1 MVYNVNVNFIYGGIY
16 MNNQRGSFSGG
27 IGFVLAAAG
36 SAVGLG
42 NIWRFPY
49 LAAKYGGG
57 LFLLFYILLVV
68 TLGFS
73 LMVTENA
80 IGRKCGKSALCAFG
94 ELSRKWAF
102 LGVLATI
109 VPIIILPY
117 YNVIG
122 GWVINY
128 AMTFISGGHAE
139 AARDGFF
146 EEMLASPRQQIL
158 FQFLFSGIT
167 TIVILRGVQKGV
179 EKFSTVLMPILIL
192 LAIAVTIYSVT
203 LPGAGVG
210 LKYLFVPDIKHFSIE
225 SVLAAMGQM
234 FFSLSVAMGIMVA
247 YGSYLPKSSDL
258 EKNVGRIE
266 LFDTGIALLA
276 AMMIIPAVFAFSNG
290 DEAALNKGPG
300 LMFVT
305 LPKVF
310 DSMGM
315 STLMGT
321 TFFILVLLAAL
332 TSSISILEAVVSSLC
347 DRFGWSRQ
355 KTTVGVGIGSFLL
368 GLPPILG
375 YSVWSGVSIG
385 GMTILDMM
393 DFVTNSVLMPILALL
408 TCIFAA
414 YVIGVN
420 VIHDEVKISSKFKRQ
435 KLYDVMMKYIA
446 PILTAAI
453 LISSVLSSLG
463 IIKI

>member
-1 MVYNVNVNFIYGGIY
+1 
-16 MNNQRGSFSGG
+16 MNKQRGGFSSG

-57 LFLLFYILLVV
+57 LFLLFYILIVV
-68 TLGFS
+68 TFGYA

-80 IGRKCGKSALCAFG
+80 IGRKCGKSALAAFG

-102 LGVLATI
+102 LGVLGTI
-109 VPIIILPY
+109 VPMIILPY

-128 AMTFISGGHAE
+128 TITFISGGHAE

-146 EEMLASPRQQIL
+146 DAMLASPERQIL

-179 EKFSTVLMPILIL
+179 ERFSTVLMPILIL
-192 LAIAVTIYSVT
+192 LAIAVTIYSIT

-210 LKYLFVPDIKHFSIE
+210 LKYLFIPNIKHFSIE
-225 SVLAAMGQM
+225 GILAAMGQM
-234 FFSLSVAMGIMVA
+234 FYSLSIAMGIMVA
-247 YGSYLPKSSDL
+247 YGSYLPKESDL

-276 AMMIIPAVFAFSNG
+276 ALMIIPAMFAFSNG
-290 DEAALNKGPG
+290 DETALNKGPG

-310 DSMGM
+310 DSMNM
-315 STLMGT
+315 STLIGSA
-321 TFFILVLLAAL
+321 FFVLVLLAAL
-332 TSSISILEAVVSSLC
+332 TSSISIMEAIVSSLC
-347 DRFGWSRQ
+347 DKFGWDRS
-355 KTTVGVGIGSFLL
+355 KTTIGVGLGSFLF

-375 YSVWSGVSIG
+375 YSVWSGFTIG

-393 DFVTNSVLMPILALL
+393 DFITNSVLMPILALL
-408 TCIFAA
+408 TCIFVT
-414 YVIGVN
+414 YVIGLS
-420 VIHDEVKISSKFKRQ
+420 VIHDEVKISSRFRRQ
-435 KLYDVMMKYIA
+435 KLYDFMMKYAA
-446 PILTAAI
+446 PIFTAAV
-453 LISSVLSSLG
+453 LVSSVLSSLG
-463 IIKI
+463 IISI